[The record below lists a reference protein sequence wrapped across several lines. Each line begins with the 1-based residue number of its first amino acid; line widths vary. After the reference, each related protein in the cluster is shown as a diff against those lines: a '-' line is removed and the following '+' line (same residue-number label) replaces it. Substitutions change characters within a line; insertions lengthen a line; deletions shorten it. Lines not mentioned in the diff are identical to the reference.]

1 MHMNELFI
9 LLIQFIYRYLNELYV
24 TLGLP
29 RNKEIKLAKKLT
41 CRYVVRKRD
50 AIMIHVLFARYKMKL
65 DLRERYI
72 DKT

>member
-24 TLGLP
+24 TLGLA

-50 AIMIHVLFARYKMKL
+50 AIMIHVLFPRYKMKL

>member
-24 TLGLP
+24 ILGLA